1 MNILKNIIPR
11 ATKKN
16 QFTLLVLP
24 YDGIYE
30 QLFPQHVVWTNPQ
43 LSIKPWANPPKP
55 TPNLTYFKADNHNVS
70 IPEYLCFDAIIVHDI
85 TRQYEIG
92 QKISSMY
99 QCPLFVVIHD
109 SPKTKWEK
117 HNIKN
122 VSGKKVYC
130 SQELAMSWEQYNG
143 IVINYPTTRQI
154 IFEDNWNTLFNNGE
168 IQSHANLTN

>member
-1 MNILKNIIPR
+1 MNIVKNIIHR

-70 IPEYLCFDAIIVHDI
+70 IPEYLCFDAIIVHDT
-85 TRQYEIG
+85 TRQHEIG
-92 QKISSMY
+92 QKIS
-99 QCPLFVVIHD
+99 
-109 SPKTKWEK
+109 
-117 HNIKN
+117 
-122 VSGKKVYC
+122 
-130 SQELAMSWEQYNG
+130 
-143 IVINYPTTRQI
+143 
-154 IFEDNWNTLFNNGE
+154 
-168 IQSHANLTN
+168 